1 MQSLDAVAVRSTE
14 EQKEEAKMFPAQKW
28 GPNPT
33 DVLLG
38 VVGGY
43 LTWGGLLTEKI

>member
-14 EQKEEAKMFPAQKW
+14 KQKEEAKMFPAQKW

-33 DVLLG
+33 DVLSG

-43 LTWGGLLTEKI
+43 LTCGGVVVD